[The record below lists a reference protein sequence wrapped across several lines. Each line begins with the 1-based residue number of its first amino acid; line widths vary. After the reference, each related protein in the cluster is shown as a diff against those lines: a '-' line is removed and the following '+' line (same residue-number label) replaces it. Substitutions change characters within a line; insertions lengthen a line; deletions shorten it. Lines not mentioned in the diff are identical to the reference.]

1 MNVGM
6 HFNTLITMIASGVL
20 VSMMFETYK
29 LLFRPK
35 TLSGKMI
42 VDTLFMLTQSCLVYY
57 LLFITNGG
65 VIRFYIFLAVL
76 LGVSIYFALLQSF
89 FIKFLMWLIGV
100 INEVYRF
107 LKRSVIAL
115 IYRPIFWLI
124 QVLLTIIISVI
135 LFLWKIILG
144 ILKLIKN
151 IIKPFIPKII
161 QRYMLNFISR
171 CSRIKDKAQYK
182 LKNLWMRWRRENDE
196 GKSE

>member
-6 HFNTLITMIASGVL
+6 HFNTLITMIASVVL

>member
-1 MNVGM
+1 MHVGM

-115 IYRPIFWLI
+115 LYIPLFWFF
-124 QVLLTIIISVI
+124 QVLLTCIISV
-135 LFLWKIILG
+135 FFCLWIIILT
-144 ILKLIKN
+144 IL
-151 IIKPFIPKII
+151 
-161 QRYMLNFISR
+161 
-171 CSRIKDKAQYK
+171 
-182 LKNLWMRWRRENDE
+182 
-196 GKSE
+196 